1 MVNKQ
6 RIPNLKQAV
15 SIVSLFSVFLLF
27 GCNLNNTIV
36 ANVGDASLTDKDVF
50 LLMKHYGYQPS
61 DSIKYRAIVEDWCS
75 NEIFNQE
82 LKKKHP
88 EEWALIKLRSNSLSA
103 DLAKHYLEENDLRA
117 KLDTIVTDQE
127 IKDYYDSHQE
137 EFILNDYIVKA
148 LYLKIPKNL
157 DFKEKNV
164 HRNYLLKNDKDLAE
178 LNSYAKLYAENY
190 YFNDSTWKYLNQ
202 IIKDVPIQK
211 YNVDN
216 IVLNRSKTY
225 FSDEEYTYFINII
238 DYKLKDEAPPLNFLA
253 VEIRNSIITHRLHLL
268 KEQNE
273 SKLIQGIKKNNE
285 ININI

>member
-27 GCNLNNTIV
+27 GCNSNSTIV

-50 LLMKHYGYQPS
+50 LLMNHYGYQPS

-225 FSDEEYTYFINII
+225 FSDEDYTYFINII